1 MLYAHVVILCDWTK
15 CCVPLKI
22 KQTEQHS
29 CALMALLGISAILI
43 MLKPVRIRVTFLGL
57 VSILGNMMMRS
68 LISLFI
74 RSYSQEMLNLA
85 LALRGKTA
93 SIAL

>member
-1 MLYAHVVILCDWTK
+1 
-15 CCVPLKI
+15 
-22 KQTEQHS
+22 
-29 CALMALLGISAILI
+29 MALLGISAILL

-74 RSYSQEMLNLA
+74 HSYSQEMLNLA

-93 SIAL
+93 SITLSKA

>member
-1 MLYAHVVILCDWTK
+1 M
-15 CCVPLKI
+15 
-22 KQTEQHS
+22 
-29 CALMALLGISAILI
+29 ALMALLGISAILI
-43 MLKPVRIRVTFLGL
+43 MPKPVRIRVTFLGL

-85 LALRGKTA
+85 LALRGKTS
-93 SIAL
+93 SITL